1 MQQLITT
8 PNKIKCI
15 NLDWLSVYC
24 LEPKGVAMT
33 AAYFR
38 KLGWTVEER
47 EYGTP
52 QYREKFTLMNGRH
65 PFLEIERNPY
75 SLKQNG
81 GIFEP
86 ESCHIRLAN
95 RTLYQPK
102 PIQQLTSFIIKY
114 GYEYRGISRVDVC
127 CDLTIFDNGMKPQD
141 LANKYMKDKIWKV
154 HQSHIAPYTNDGD
167 DTWRIPIS
175 LGAHGKETKTGR
187 TWNSLKWGSPK
198 SALSTKL
205 YNKTLELETNTGKF
219 YIKDAWVKSGL
230 CDLQKVR
237 YEYRN
242 PKTKEVEIRAKQVCV
257 VPGSAVDHEIPIEE
271 AKKIDVWRVEFSMN
285 SEGRKWIDLGDNH
298 IVDLSLNAF
307 DNLDSLAA
315 TFFTCS
321 EWLFCFIYAK
331 WITKGATR
339 IKERTNRCK
348 KLQLFNTK
356 FLHSHYKPQRQ
367 TEMEDPSRTEKIM
380 MNRLMAKSK
389 DENLSKEYRDACWQV
404 ATELS
409 KEHGEWWLPDTND
422 NYGRLISR
430 NVEKER
436 RAYQES
442 SNPRTIEQ
450 FRKWAERQSEITA
463 EMSKAKI
470 DRYVDI
476 RGKVND
482 EIKKQIE
489 RYKKEIEKLDSQIRR
504 NQIQTDKDVN
514 ELHNI
519 FGDPF

>member
-8 PNKIKCI
+8 PNKVKCI

-24 LEPKGVAMT
+24 LEPKGVVMN
-33 AAYFR
+33 AAYF
-38 KLGWTVEER
+38 KNLGWSVEER

-95 RTLYQPK
+95 RTLYQPN
-102 PIQQLTSFIIKY
+102 PVQQLTNFIVKY
-114 GYEYRGISRVDVC
+114 GYEYKGISRVDVC

-141 LANKYMKDKIWKV
+141 LANKYIKDKIWKV
-154 HQSHIAPYTNDGD
+154 HQSHIAPNTDDGD
-167 DTWRIPIS
+167 DTWRIPIH
-175 LGAHGKETKTGR
+175 LGAHGRETKTGR

-219 YIKDAWVKSGL
+219 YIKDTWVKAGL

-242 PKTKEVEIRAKQVCV
+242 PKTREIEIRTKQISV
-257 VPGSAVDHEIPIEE
+257 VPGTAIKQEIPIEE

-331 WITKGATR
+331 WITKGPTR
-339 IKERTNRCK
+339 MKERTNRCK

-380 MNRLMAKSK
+380 MYRLIQKSK
-389 DENLSKEYRDACWQV
+389 DENLSEAYREACHQV
-404 ATELS
+404 ARNLS
-409 KEHGEWWLPDTND
+409 KEHGEWWLPDAED
-422 NYGRLISR
+422 YGKLTSR
-430 NVEKER
+430 NLEQRRRTEYKEDHPRSVVE
-436 RAYQES
+436 
-442 SNPRTIEQ
+442 
-450 FRKWAERQSEITA
+450 FRKWAERQSELTA
-463 EMSKAKI
+463 NLSKKNI
-470 DRYVDI
+470 DKYVSI
-476 RGKVND
+476 RNKVND
-482 EIKKQIE
+482 EIKKQIQ
-489 RYKKEIEKLDSQIRR
+489 RYEDEIRILRSRIKR
-504 NQIQTDKDVN
+504 NEIQTDKDVN

>member
-1 MQQLITT
+1 MQQLITK
-8 PNKIKCI
+8 PNKVKCI

-24 LEPKGVAMT
+24 LEPKEVVMN
-33 AAYFR
+33 AAYYK
-38 KLGWTVEER
+38 KLGWSVEER

-95 RTLYQPK
+95 RTLYQPN
-102 PIQQLTSFIIKY
+102 PVQQLTNFIIKY
-114 GYEYRGISRVDVC
+114 GYEYKGISRVDVC

-141 LANKYMKDKIWKV
+141 LANKYIKDKIWKV
-154 HQSHIAPYTNDGD
+154 HQSHIAPNTDDGD
-167 DTWRIPIS
+167 DTWRIPIH
-175 LGAHGKETKTGR
+175 LGAHGRETKTGR

-219 YIKDAWVKSGL
+219 YIKDAWVKAGL

-242 PKTKEVEIRAKQVCV
+242 PKTREIEIRSKQISV
-257 VPGSAVDHEIPIEE
+257 VPGTAINQEIPIEE

-331 WITKGATR
+331 WITQGSTR
-339 IKERTNRCK
+339 MKERTNRCK

-367 TEMEDPSRTEKIM
+367 TEMEDPSRTEKIIM
-380 MNRLMAKSK
+380 YRLMAKSK
-389 DENLSKEYRDACWQV
+389 DKNLSEAYREACYQV
-404 ATELS
+404 ARNLS
-409 KEHGEWWLPDTND
+409 KEHGEWWLPDAED
-422 NYGRLISR
+422 YGKLTCRD
-430 NVEKER
+430 
-436 RAYQES
+436 
-442 SNPRTIEQ
+442 IEQ
-450 FRKWAERQSEITA
+450 KRREEYKEDHPHTVEEFRKWAERQSEIT
-463 EMSKAKI
+463 ENFSKKNI
-470 DRYVDI
+470 DRYVSI
-476 RGKVND
+476 RNKVND
-482 EIKKQIE
+482 EIKKQIQ
-489 RYKKEIEKLDSQIRR
+489 RYRDEIEKLNSRIER
-504 NQIQTDKDVN
+504 NQIRTDKDVN

>member
-1 MQQLITT
+1 MQQLITS
-8 PNKIKCI
+8 PNKVKCI

-24 LEPKGVAMT
+24 LEPKGCVMN
-33 AAYFR
+33 AAYYK
-38 KLGWTVEER
+38 KLGWSVEER

-95 RTLYQPK
+95 RTLYQPN
-102 PIQQLTSFIIKY
+102 PVQQLTNFIIKY
-114 GYEYRGISRVDVC
+114 GYEYKGISRVDVC

-141 LANKYMKDKIWKV
+141 LANKYIKDKIWKV
-154 HQSHIAPYTNDGD
+154 HQSHIAPNTDDGD
-167 DTWRIPIS
+167 DSWRIPIH

-205 YNKTLELETNTGKF
+205 YNKTLELDTNTGKF
-219 YIKDAWVKSGL
+219 YIKDAWVKAGL

-242 PKTKEVEIRAKQVCV
+242 PKTKEIEIRSKQISV
-257 VPGSAVDHEIPIEE
+257 VPGTAINQEIPIEE

-339 IKERTNRCK
+339 WKERTNRCK

-380 MNRLMAKSK
+380 MYRLIQKSK
-389 DENLSKEYRDACWQV
+389 DKNLSEAYREACHQV
-404 ATELS
+404 ALNLS
-409 KEHGEWWLPDTND
+409 KEHGEWWLPDAED
-422 NYGRLISR
+422 YGKLTCKDIEKKRREEYREDHPHS
-430 NVEKER
+430 VEE
-436 RAYQES
+436 
-442 SNPRTIEQ
+442 
-450 FRKWAERQSEITA
+450 FRKWAERQSEIT
-463 EMSKAKI
+463 ESFSKNNI
-470 DRYVDI
+470 DRYISI
-476 RGKVND
+476 RNKVND
-482 EIKKQIE
+482 EIKKQIQ
-489 RYKKEIEKLDSQIRR
+489 RYEDEIEKLKSRIER
-504 NQIQTDKDVN
+504 NQIRTDKDVN

>member
-24 LEPKGVAMT
+24 LEPKGVVMN
-33 AAYFR
+33 AAYF
-38 KLGWTVEER
+38 KALGWTVEER

-95 RTLYQPK
+95 RTLYQPQ
-102 PIQQLTSFIIKY
+102 PVQQLTNFIVKY
-114 GYEYRGISRVDVC
+114 GYEYKGISRVDVC
-127 CDLTIFDNGMKPQD
+127 CDLTIFDNAMKPQD

-154 HQSHIAPYTNDGD
+154 HQSKIDAHSSDGD
-167 DTWRIPIS
+167 DSWRIPIH

-219 YIKDAWVKSGL
+219 YIKDAWVKCGL

-242 PKTKEVEIRAKQVCV
+242 PKTKETEIRTKQVCV
-257 VPGSAVDHEIPIEE
+257 VPGTAVDQEIPIEG

-298 IVDLSLNAF
+298 VVDLSLNAF
-307 DNLDSLAA
+307 DTLDSLAA

-331 WITKGATR
+331 WITKGPTR
-339 IKERTNRCK
+339 LKERTNRCK

-367 TEMEDPSRTEKIM
+367 TETEDPSRTEKIM
-380 MNRLMAKSK
+380 MYRLINKSK
-389 DENLSKEYRDACWQV
+389 DNKLSDEYREACRQV
-404 ATELS
+404 ALEIS
-409 KEHGEWWLPDTND
+409 KEHGDWWVPDEMYN
-422 NYGRLISR
+422 GRMVNHSLER
-430 NVEKER
+430 QRVKEYKEDHPHTVEE
-436 RAYQES
+436 
-442 SNPRTIEQ
+442 

-463 EMSKAKI
+463 EFSKAKI
-470 DRYVDI
+470 DRYIDV
-476 RGKVND
+476 RRKVNNQIEKRIELYKD
-482 EIKKQIE
+482 EI
-489 RYKKEIEKLDSQIRR
+489 RKLYETIKR
-504 NQIQTDKDVN
+504 NEIQTQKDVN

-519 FGDPF
+519 FADPF

>member
-8 PNKIKCI
+8 PNKVKCI

-24 LEPKGVAMT
+24 LELKGVVMN
-33 AAYFR
+33 AAYYK
-38 KLGWTVEER
+38 KLGWSVEER

-95 RTLYQPK
+95 RTLYQPN
-102 PIQQLTSFIIKY
+102 PVQQLTNFIIKY
-114 GYEYRGISRVDVC
+114 GYEYKGISRVDVC

-141 LANKYMKDKIWKV
+141 LANKYIKDKIWKV
-154 HQSHIAPYTNDGD
+154 HQSHIAPNTDDGD
-167 DTWRIPIS
+167 DTWRIPIH
-175 LGAHGKETKTGR
+175 LGAHGRETKTGR

-219 YIKDAWVKSGL
+219 YIKDAWVKAGL

-242 PKTKEVEIRAKQVCV
+242 PKTREIEIRSKQISV
-257 VPGSAVDHEIPIEE
+257 VPGTAINQEIPIEE

-331 WITKGATR
+331 WITQGSTR
-339 IKERTNRCK
+339 MKERTNRCK

-367 TEMEDPSRTEKIM
+367 TEMEDPSRTEKIIM
-380 MNRLMAKSK
+380 YRLMAKSK
-389 DENLSKEYRDACWQV
+389 DKNLSEAYREACYQV
-404 ATELS
+404 ARNLS
-409 KEHGEWWLPDTND
+409 KEHGEWWLPDAED
-422 NYGRLISR
+422 YGKLTCRD
-430 NVEKER
+430 
-436 RAYQES
+436 
-442 SNPRTIEQ
+442 IEQ
-450 FRKWAERQSEITA
+450 KRREEYREDHPHSVEEFRKWAERQSEIT
-463 EMSKAKI
+463 ENFSKKNI
-470 DRYVDI
+470 NRYVSI
-476 RGKVND
+476 RNKVND
-482 EIKKQIE
+482 EIKKQIQ
-489 RYKKEIEKLDSQIRR
+489 RYEDEIEKLNSRIER
-504 NQIQTDKDVN
+504 NQIRTDKDVN

>member
-1 MQQLITT
+1 MQQLITS

-24 LEPKGVAMT
+24 LEPKGCVMN
-33 AAYFR
+33 AAYY
-38 KLGWTVEER
+38 KNLGWSVEER

-52 QYREKFTLMNGRH
+52 QYKEKFTLMNGRH

-95 RTLYQPK
+95 RTLYQPN
-102 PIQQLTSFIIKY
+102 PVQQLTNFIIKY
-114 GYEYRGISRVDVC
+114 GYEYKGISRVDVC

-141 LANKYMKDKIWKV
+141 LANKYIKDKIWKV
-154 HQSHIAPYTNDGD
+154 HQSHIAPNTDDGD
-167 DTWRIPIS
+167 DTWRIPIH
-175 LGAHGKETKTGR
+175 LGAHGRETKTGR

-230 CDLQKVR
+230 CELQKVR

-242 PKTKEVEIRAKQVCV
+242 PKTKEIEIRSKQITVA
-257 VPGSAVDHEIPIEE
+257 PGTAINQEIPIED

-339 IKERTNRCK
+339 LKERTNRCK

-380 MNRLMAKSK
+380 MYRLIQKSK
-389 DENLSKEYRDACWQV
+389 DKKLSEAYREACHQV
-404 ATELS
+404 ARNLS
-409 KEHGEWWLPDTND
+409 KEHGEWWLPDAED
-422 NYGRLISR
+422 YGKLTCRDIEQR
-430 NVEKER
+430 R
-436 RAYQES
+436 RAEYKEDH
-442 SNPRTIEQ
+442 PHTVED
-450 FRKWAERQSEITA
+450 FRKWAERQSEIT
-463 EMSKAKI
+463 ESFSKKNI
-470 DRYVDI
+470 HRYVDI
-476 RGKVND
+476 RNKVND
-482 EIKKQIE
+482 EIKKQIQ
-489 RYKKEIEKLDSQIRR
+489 RYEDEIEKLKSRIER
-504 NQIQTDKDVN
+504 NQIRTDKDVN

-519 FGDPF
+519 FADPF

>member
-8 PNKIKCI
+8 PNKVKCI

-24 LEPKGVAMT
+24 LEPKGVVMN
-33 AAYFR
+33 AAYYK
-38 KLGWTVEER
+38 KLGWSVEER

-95 RTLYQPK
+95 RTLYQPN
-102 PIQQLTSFIIKY
+102 PVQQLTNFIIKY
-114 GYEYRGISRVDVC
+114 GYEYKGISRVDVC

-141 LANKYMKDKIWKV
+141 LANKYIKDKIWKV
-154 HQSHIAPYTNDGD
+154 HQSHIAPNTDDGD
-167 DTWRIPIS
+167 DTWRIPIH
-175 LGAHGKETKTGR
+175 LGAHGRETKTGR

-230 CDLQKVR
+230 CELQKVR

-242 PKTKEVEIRAKQVCV
+242 PKTKEIEIRTKQVTV
-257 VPGSAVDHEIPIEE
+257 APGTAINKEIPIEE

-321 EWLFCFIYAK
+321 EWLFYFIYAK

-339 IKERTNRCK
+339 MKERTNRCK

-367 TEMEDPSRTEKIM
+367 TEMEDPSRTEKIIM
-380 MNRLMAKSK
+380 YRLMAKSK
-389 DENLSKEYRDACWQV
+389 DKNISEAYREACYQV
-404 ATELS
+404 ARNLS
-409 KEHGEWWLPDTND
+409 KEHGEWWLPDAED
-422 NYGRLISR
+422 YGKLVCRD
-430 NVEKER
+430 
-436 RAYQES
+436 
-442 SNPRTIEQ
+442 IEQ
-450 FRKWAERQSEITA
+450 KRREEYKEDHPHSVEEFRKWAERQSEIT
-463 EMSKAKI
+463 ENFSKKNI
-470 DRYVDI
+470 HRYIDI
-476 RGKVND
+476 RNKVND
-482 EIKKQIE
+482 EIKKQIH
-489 RYKKEIEKLDSQIRR
+489 RYENEIEKLRSRIER
-504 NQIQTDKDVN
+504 NQIRTDKDVN

>member
-8 PNKIKCI
+8 PNKVKCI

-24 LEPKGVAMT
+24 LEPKGCAMN
-33 AAYFR
+33 AAYF
-38 KLGWTVEER
+38 KALGWTVEER

-95 RTLYQPK
+95 RTLYQPQ
-102 PIQQLTSFIIKY
+102 PVQQLTNFIVKY
-114 GYEYRGISRVDVC
+114 GYEYKGISRVDVC

-154 HQSHIAPYTNDGD
+154 HQSHMAPNTDDGD
-167 DTWRIPIS
+167 DTWRIPIH

-205 YNKTLELETNTGKF
+205 YNKTYELETNTGKF
-219 YIKDAWVKSGL
+219 YIKDTWVKAGL
-230 CDLQKVR
+230 CDLQKVT

-242 PKTKEVEIRAKQVCV
+242 PKTKEIEVRSKQVCV
-257 VPGSAVDHEIPIEE
+257 VPGTAVDQEIPIEG
-271 AKKIDVWRVEFSMN
+271 AKKIDIWRVEFSMN

-298 IVDLSLNAF
+298 VVDLSLNAF

-331 WITKGATR
+331 WITKGPTR
-339 IKERTNRCK
+339 MKERTNRCK

-356 FLHSHYKPQRQ
+356 FLHSHFKPKRL
-367 TEMEDPSRTEKIM
+367 TETEDPSRTEKIM
-380 MNRLMAKSK
+380 MNRLMQKSK
-389 DENLSKEYRDACWQV
+389 DKNLSEEYREACWQV
-404 ATELS
+404 ACEIS
-409 KEHGEWWLPDTND
+409 KEHGDWWVPDD
-422 NYGRLISR
+422 MYAGRMINRQL
-430 NVEKER
+430 EKKRIEE
-436 RAYQES
+436 YKEDH
-442 SNPRTIEQ
+442 PRTVEQ

-463 EMSKAKI
+463 NFSKANVN
-470 DRYVDI
+470 RYVDAQRKLNNQI
-476 RGKVND
+476 
-482 EIKKQIE
+482 EKQIE
-489 RYKKEIEKLDSQIRR
+489 RYKDEIRKLYERIKR
-504 NQIQTDKDVN
+504 NEIQTQKDVN

>member
-1 MQQLITT
+1 MQQLITS
-8 PNKIKCI
+8 PNKVKCI

-24 LEPKGVAMT
+24 LEPKGCVMN
-33 AAYFR
+33 AAYYK
-38 KLGWTVEER
+38 KLGWSVEER

-95 RTLYQPK
+95 RTLYQPN
-102 PIQQLTSFIIKY
+102 PVQQLTNFIIKY
-114 GYEYRGISRVDVC
+114 GYEYKGISRVDVC

-141 LANKYMKDKIWKV
+141 LANKYIKDKIWKV
-154 HQSHIAPYTNDGD
+154 HQSHIAPNTDDGD
-167 DTWRIPIS
+167 DTWRIPIH

-187 TWNSLKWGSPK
+187 TWNSLAWGSPK

-230 CDLQKVR
+230 CELQKVR

-242 PKTKEVEIRAKQVCV
+242 PKTKEIEIRSKQITVA
-257 VPGSAVDHEIPIEE
+257 PGTAINQEIPIEE

-339 IKERTNRCK
+339 LKERTNRCK

-380 MNRLMAKSK
+380 MYRLIAKSK
-389 DENLSKEYRDACWQV
+389 DKNLSEAYREACHQV
-404 ATELS
+404 ARNLS
-409 KEHGEWWLPDTND
+409 KEHGEWWLPDAED
-422 NYGRLISR
+422 YGKLTCRDIGQKRREEYKEDHPHS
-430 NVEKER
+430 VEE
-436 RAYQES
+436 
-442 SNPRTIEQ
+442 
-450 FRKWAERQSEITA
+450 FRKWAERQSEIT
-463 EMSKAKI
+463 ENFSKNNI
-470 DRYVDI
+470 HRYVAI
-476 RGKVND
+476 RNKVND
-482 EIKKQIE
+482 EIKKQIQ
-489 RYKKEIEKLDSQIRR
+489 RYENEIEKLNSRIER
-504 NQIQTDKDVN
+504 NQIRTDKDVN

>member
-24 LEPKGVAMT
+24 LEPKGVVMN
-33 AAYFR
+33 AAYF
-38 KLGWTVEER
+38 KALGWTVEER

-95 RTLYQPK
+95 RTLYQPQ
-102 PIQQLTSFIIKY
+102 PVQQLTNFIVKY
-114 GYEYRGISRVDVC
+114 GYEYKGISRVDVC
-127 CDLTIFDNGMKPQD
+127 CDLTIFDNAMKPQD

-154 HQSHIAPYTNDGD
+154 HQSKIDAHSSDGD
-167 DTWRIPIS
+167 DSWRIPIH

-219 YIKDAWVKSGL
+219 YIKDAWVKCGL

-242 PKTKEVEIRAKQVCV
+242 PKTKETEIRTKQVCV
-257 VPGSAVDHEIPIEE
+257 VPGTAVDQEIPIEG

-298 IVDLSLNAF
+298 VVDLSLNAF
-307 DNLDSLAA
+307 DTLDSLAA

-331 WITKGATR
+331 WITKGPTR
-339 IKERTNRCK
+339 LKERTNRCK

-367 TEMEDPSRTEKIM
+367 TETEDPSRTEKIM
-380 MNRLMAKSK
+380 MYRLINKSK
-389 DENLSKEYRDACWQV
+389 DNKLSDEYREACRQV
-404 ATELS
+404 ALEIS
-409 KEHGEWWLPDTND
+409 KEHGDWWVPDEMYN
-422 NYGRLISR
+422 GRMVNHSLER
-430 NVEKER
+430 KRVKE
-436 RAYQES
+436 YKEGHPQ
-442 SNPRTIEQ
+442 TVEQ
-450 FRKWAERQSEITA
+450 FRKWAEYQSEITA
-463 EMSKAKI
+463 EFSKAKI
-470 DRYVDI
+470 DKYIDVRRKLNNQIEKRIEQY
-476 RGKVND
+476 KD
-482 EIKKQIE
+482 EI
-489 RYKKEIEKLDSQIRR
+489 RKLYETIKR
-504 NQIQTDKDVN
+504 NEIQTQKDVN

>member
-1 MQQLITT
+1 MQQLITS
-8 PNKIKCI
+8 PNKVKCI

-24 LEPKGVAMT
+24 LEPKECVMN
-33 AAYFR
+33 AAYYK
-38 KLGWTVEER
+38 KLGWSVEER

-95 RTLYQPK
+95 RTLYQPN
-102 PIQQLTSFIIKY
+102 PVQQLTNFIIKY
-114 GYEYRGISRVDVC
+114 GYEYKGISRVDVC

-141 LANKYMKDKIWKV
+141 LANKYIKDKIWKV
-154 HQSHIAPYTNDGD
+154 HQSHIAPNTDDGD
-167 DTWRIPIS
+167 DTWRIPIH

-219 YIKDAWVKSGL
+219 YIKDAWVKAGL

-242 PKTKEVEIRAKQVCV
+242 PKTKEIEIRSKQISV
-257 VPGSAVDHEIPIEE
+257 VPGTAINQEIPIEE

-339 IKERTNRCK
+339 WKERTNRCK

-380 MNRLMAKSK
+380 MYRLIQKSK
-389 DENLSKEYRDACWQV
+389 DKNLSEAYREACHQV
-404 ATELS
+404 ALNLS
-409 KEHGEWWLPDTND
+409 KEHGEWWLPDAED
-422 NYGRLISR
+422 YGKLTC
-430 NVEKER
+430 KD
-436 RAYQES
+436 
-442 SNPRTIEQ
+442 IEQ
-450 FRKWAERQSEITA
+450 KRRKEYREDHPHSVEEFRKWAKRQSEITKSF
-463 EMSKAKI
+463 SKNNI
-470 DRYVDI
+470 DRYVSI
-476 RGKVND
+476 RNKVND
-482 EIKKQIE
+482 EIKKQIQ
-489 RYKKEIEKLDSQIRR
+489 RYEDEIEKLNSRIER
-504 NQIQTDKDVN
+504 NQIRTDKDVN

>member
-8 PNKIKCI
+8 PNKVKCI

-24 LEPKGVAMT
+24 LEPKGVVMN
-33 AAYFR
+33 AAYF
-38 KLGWTVEER
+38 KNLGWSVEER

-95 RTLYQPK
+95 RTLYQPN
-102 PIQQLTSFIIKY
+102 PVQQLTNFIVKY
-114 GYEYRGISRVDVC
+114 GYEYKGISRVDVC
-127 CDLTIFDNGMKPQD
+127 CDLAIFDNGMKPQD

-154 HQSHIAPYTNDGD
+154 HQSKIDAHSSDGD
-167 DTWRIPIS
+167 DSWRIPIH
-175 LGAHGKETKTGR
+175 LGAHGRETKTGR

-230 CDLQKVR
+230 CELQKVR

-242 PKTKEVEIRAKQVCV
+242 PKTKEIEIRSKQITVAT
-257 VPGSAVDHEIPIEE
+257 GTAINQEIPIEE

-321 EWLFCFIYAK
+321 EWLFDFIYAK

-339 IKERTNRCK
+339 LKERTNRCK

-380 MNRLMAKSK
+380 MYRLIAKSK
-389 DENLSKEYRDACWQV
+389 DKNLSEAYREACHQV
-404 ATELS
+404 ARNLS
-409 KEHGEWWLPDTND
+409 KEHGDWWLPDSED
-422 NYGRLISR
+422 YGKLTCRDIEQR
-430 NVEKER
+430 R
-436 RAYQES
+436 RAEYKEDHPHS
-442 SNPRTIEQ
+442 VED
-450 FRKWAERQSEITA
+450 FRKWAERQSEIT
-463 EMSKAKI
+463 ENFSKKNI
-470 DRYVDI
+470 HRYVDI
-476 RGKVND
+476 RNKVND
-482 EIKKQIE
+482 EIKKQIQ
-489 RYKKEIEKLDSQIRR
+489 RYEKEIEKLRSRIER
-504 NQIQTDKDVN
+504 NQIRTDKDVK

-519 FGDPF
+519 LGDPF

>member
-1 MQQLITT
+1 MQQLITS
-8 PNKIKCI
+8 PNKVKCI

-24 LEPKGVAMT
+24 LEPKGCVMN
-33 AAYFR
+33 AAYY
-38 KLGWTVEER
+38 KSLGWSVEER

-95 RTLYQPK
+95 RTLYQPN
-102 PIQQLTSFIIKY
+102 PVQQLTNFIIKY
-114 GYEYRGISRVDVC
+114 GYEYKGISRVDVC

-141 LANKYMKDKIWKV
+141 LANKYIKDKIWKV
-154 HQSHIAPYTNDGD
+154 HQSHIAPNTDDGD
-167 DTWRIPIS
+167 DTWRIPIH

-219 YIKDAWVKSGL
+219 YIKDTWVKAGL

-242 PKTKEVEIRAKQVCV
+242 PKTKEIEIRSKQISV
-257 VPGSAVDHEIPIEE
+257 VPGTAINQEIPIEE

-339 IKERTNRCK
+339 WKERTNRCK

-380 MNRLMAKSK
+380 MYRLIQKSK
-389 DENLSKEYRDACWQV
+389 DKNLSEAYREACYQV
-404 ATELS
+404 ARNLS
-409 KEHGEWWLPDTND
+409 KEHGEWWLPDAED
-422 NYGRLISR
+422 YGKLTCRD
-430 NVEKER
+430 
-436 RAYQES
+436 
-442 SNPRTIEQ
+442 IEQ
-450 FRKWAERQSEITA
+450 KRREEYREDHPHSVEGFRKWAERQSEIT
-463 EMSKAKI
+463 ESFSKNNI
-470 DRYVDI
+470 DRYVSI
-476 RGKVND
+476 RNKVND
-482 EIKKQIE
+482 EIKKQIQ
-489 RYKKEIEKLDSQIRR
+489 RYEDEIEKLNSRIER
-504 NQIQTDKDVN
+504 NQIRTDKDVN

>member
-8 PNKIKCI
+8 PNKVKCI

-24 LEPKGVAMT
+24 LEPKGVVMN
-33 AAYFR
+33 AAYYK
-38 KLGWTVEER
+38 KLGWSVEER

-95 RTLYQPK
+95 RTLYQPN
-102 PIQQLTSFIIKY
+102 PVQQLTNFIVKY
-114 GYEYRGISRVDVC
+114 GYEYKGISRVDVC
-127 CDLTIFDNGMKPQD
+127 CDLTIFDNGMNPQD

-154 HQSHIAPYTNDGD
+154 HQSKIDAHSSDGD
-167 DTWRIPIS
+167 DSWRIPIH
-175 LGAHGKETKTGR
+175 LGAHGRETKTGR

-230 CDLQKVR
+230 CELQKVR

-242 PKTKEVEIRAKQVCV
+242 PKTKEMEIRSKQVCV
-257 VPGSAVDHEIPIEE
+257 VPGTAVDQEIPIEG
-271 AKKIDVWRVEFSMN
+271 AKMIDVWRVEFSMN

-339 IKERTNRCK
+339 LKERTNRCK

-380 MNRLMAKSK
+380 MYRLIAKSK
-389 DENLSKEYRDACWQV
+389 DKNLSEAYREACHQV
-404 ATELS
+404 ARNLS
-409 KEHGEWWLPDTND
+409 KEHGEWWLPDAE
-422 NYGRLISR
+422 NYDKLTCR
-430 NVEKER
+430 NTEKER
-436 RAYQES
+436 KADLEASR
-442 SNPRTIEQ
+442 PRSVEQ
-450 FRKWAERQSEITA
+450 FKEWAERQSEIT
-463 EMSKAKI
+463 ENLSKKNI
-470 DRYVDI
+470 DRYVSI
-476 RGKVND
+476 RNKVND
-482 EIKKQIE
+482 EIKKQIQ
-489 RYKKEIEKLDSQIRR
+489 RYEDEIKKLSSRIER

>member
-24 LEPKGVAMT
+24 LEPKGVVMN
-33 AAYFR
+33 AAYF
-38 KLGWTVEER
+38 KALGWTVEER

-95 RTLYQPK
+95 RTLYQPQ
-102 PIQQLTSFIIKY
+102 PVQQLTNFIVKY
-114 GYEYRGISRVDVC
+114 GYEYKGISRVDVC
-127 CDLTIFDNGMKPQD
+127 CDLTIFDNAMKPQD

-154 HQSHIAPYTNDGD
+154 HQSKIDAHSSDGD
-167 DTWRIPIS
+167 DSWRIPIH

-219 YIKDAWVKSGL
+219 YIKDAWVKCGL

-242 PKTKEVEIRAKQVCV
+242 PKTKETEIRTKQVCV
-257 VPGSAVDHEIPIEE
+257 VPGTAVDQEIPIEG

-298 IVDLSLNAF
+298 VVDLSLNAF
-307 DNLDSLAA
+307 DSLDSLAA

-331 WITKGATR
+331 WITKGPTR
-339 IKERTNRCK
+339 MKERTNRCK

-367 TEMEDPSRTEKIM
+367 TETEDPSRTEKIM
-380 MNRLMAKSK
+380 MYRLINKSK
-389 DENLSKEYRDACWQV
+389 DKNLSEEYREACRQV
-404 ATELS
+404 ALEIS
-409 KEHGEWWLPDTND
+409 KEHGDWWVPDEMYN
-422 NYGRLISR
+422 GRMVNHSLER
-430 NVEKER
+430 KRVKE
-436 RAYQES
+436 YKEDHPQ
-442 SNPRTIEQ
+442 TVEQ
-450 FRKWAERQSEITA
+450 FRKWAEYQSEITA
-463 EMSKAKI
+463 EFSKAKI
-470 DRYVDI
+470 DKYIDVRRKLNNQIEKRIEQY
-476 RGKVND
+476 KD
-482 EIKKQIE
+482 EI
-489 RYKKEIEKLDSQIRR
+489 RKLYETIKR
-504 NQIQTDKDVN
+504 NEIQTQKDMN

>member
-8 PNKIKCI
+8 PNKVKCI

-24 LEPKGVAMT
+24 LEPKGCAMN
-33 AAYFR
+33 AAYF
-38 KLGWTVEER
+38 KALGWTVEER

-95 RTLYQPK
+95 RTLYQPQ
-102 PIQQLTSFIIKY
+102 PVQQLTNFIVKY
-114 GYEYRGISRVDVC
+114 GYEYKGISRVDVC

-154 HQSHIAPYTNDGD
+154 HQSHMAPNTDDGD
-167 DTWRIPIS
+167 DTWRIKVH

-219 YIKDAWVKSGL
+219 YIKDTWVKAGL

-242 PKTKEVEIRAKQVCV
+242 PKTKETEIRSKQVCV
-257 VPGSAVDHEIPIEE
+257 VPGTAVDQEIPIEG

-298 IVDLSLNAF
+298 VVDLSLNAF

-331 WITKGATR
+331 WITKGAAR
-339 IKERTNRCK
+339 MKERTNRCK

-356 FLHSHYKPQRQ
+356 FLHSHFKPQRQ
-367 TEMEDPSRTEKIM
+367 TETEDPSRTEKIM
-380 MNRLMAKSK
+380 MNRLIAKSK
-389 DENLSKEYRDACWQV
+389 DKNLSEEYREACWQV
-404 ATELS
+404 ACEIS
-409 KEHGEWWLPDTND
+409 KEHGDWWVPDDMYAN
-422 NYGRLISR
+422 RLVNR
-430 NVEKER
+430 QLEKKRIEE
-436 RAYQES
+436 YKEDHPQ
-442 SNPRTIEQ
+442 TVEQ
-450 FRKWAERQSEITA
+450 FRKWAEYQSEITA
-463 EMSKAKI
+463 EFSKAKI
-470 DRYVDI
+470 DKYLDVRRKLNNQIEKQINRY
-476 RGKVND
+476 KD
-482 EIKKQIE
+482 EIRKLYE
-489 RYKKEIEKLDSQIRR
+489 RIKR
-504 NQIQTDKDVN
+504 NEIQTEKDVN

>member
-1 MQQLITT
+1 MQQLITS
-8 PNKIKCI
+8 PNKVKCI

-24 LEPKGVAMT
+24 LEPKGVVMN
-33 AAYFR
+33 AAYYK
-38 KLGWTVEER
+38 KLGWSVEER

-95 RTLYQPK
+95 RTLYQPN
-102 PIQQLTSFIIKY
+102 PVQQLTNFIIKY
-114 GYEYRGISRVDVC
+114 GYEYKGISRVDVC

-141 LANKYMKDKIWKV
+141 LANKYIKDKIWKV
-154 HQSHIAPYTNDGD
+154 HQSHIAPNTDDGD
-167 DTWRIPIS
+167 DTWRIPIH

-219 YIKDAWVKSGL
+219 YIKDTWVKAGL

-242 PKTKEVEIRAKQVCV
+242 PKTKEIEIRSKQISV
-257 VPGSAVDHEIPIEE
+257 VPGTAINQEIPIEE
-271 AKKIDVWRVEFSMN
+271 AKKIDIWRVEFSMN

-339 IKERTNRCK
+339 LKERTNRCK

-380 MNRLMAKSK
+380 MYRLIQKSK
-389 DENLSKEYRDACWQV
+389 DKNLSEAYREACHQV
-404 ATELS
+404 ALNLS
-409 KEHGEWWLPDTND
+409 KEHGEWWLPDAED
-422 NYGRLISR
+422 YGKLTC
-430 NVEKER
+430 KD
-436 RAYQES
+436 
-442 SNPRTIEQ
+442 IEQ
-450 FRKWAERQSEITA
+450 KRREEYREDHPHSVEEFRKWAERQSEIT
-463 EMSKAKI
+463 ESFSKNNI
-470 DRYVDI
+470 DRYVSI
-476 RGKVND
+476 RNKVND
-482 EIKKQIE
+482 EIKKQIQ
-489 RYKKEIEKLDSQIRR
+489 RYEDEIEKLNSRIER
-504 NQIQTDKDVN
+504 NQIRTDKDVN

>member
-1 MQQLITT
+1 MQQLITS

-24 LEPKGVAMT
+24 LEPKGCVMN
-33 AAYFR
+33 AAYYK
-38 KLGWTVEER
+38 KLGWSVEER

-95 RTLYQPK
+95 RTLYQPN
-102 PIQQLTSFIIKY
+102 PVQQLTNFIIKY
-114 GYEYRGISRVDVC
+114 GYEYKGISRVDVC

-154 HQSHIAPYTNDGD
+154 HQSKIDAHSSDGD
-167 DTWRIPIS
+167 DSWRIPIH
-175 LGAHGKETKTGR
+175 LGAHGRETKTGR

-230 CDLQKVR
+230 CELQKVR

-242 PKTKEVEIRAKQVCV
+242 PKTKEIEIRSKQISV
-257 VPGSAVDHEIPIEE
+257 VPGTAINQEIPIEE

-339 IKERTNRCK
+339 LKERTNRCK

-380 MNRLMAKSK
+380 MYRLIAKSK
-389 DENLSKEYRDACWQV
+389 DKNLSEAYREACHQV
-404 ATELS
+404 ARNLS
-409 KEHGEWWLPDTND
+409 KEHGEWWLPDAED
-422 NYGRLISR
+422 YGKLTCRDIEQR
-430 NVEKER
+430 R
-436 RAYQES
+436 RAEYKEDHPHS
-442 SNPRTIEQ
+442 VED
-450 FRKWAERQSEITA
+450 FRKWAERQSEIT
-463 EMSKAKI
+463 ENFSKNNI
-470 DRYVDI
+470 HRYVAI
-476 RGKVND
+476 RNKVND
-482 EIKKQIE
+482 EIKKQIQ
-489 RYKKEIEKLDSQIRR
+489 RYEDEIEKLNSRIER
-504 NQIQTDKDVN
+504 NQIRTDKDVN

>member
-8 PNKIKCI
+8 PNKVKCI

-24 LEPKGVAMT
+24 LEPKGVVMN
-33 AAYFR
+33 AAYY
-38 KLGWTVEER
+38 KNLGWSVEER

-95 RTLYQPK
+95 RTLYQPN
-102 PIQQLTSFIIKY
+102 PVQQLTNFIVKY
-114 GYEYRGISRVDVC
+114 GYEYKGISRVDVC

-154 HQSHIAPYTNDGD
+154 HQSKIDAHSLDGD
-167 DTWRIPIS
+167 DSWRIPIH
-175 LGAHGKETKTGR
+175 LGAHGRETKTGR

-230 CDLQKVR
+230 CELQKVR

-242 PKTKEVEIRAKQVCV
+242 PKTKEIEIRSKQITVA
-257 VPGSAVDHEIPIEE
+257 PGTAISQEITIEE

-339 IKERTNRCK
+339 LKERTNRCK

-380 MNRLMAKSK
+380 MYRLMAKSK
-389 DENLSKEYRDACWQV
+389 DENISEAYREACYHV
-404 ATELS
+404 ARNLS
-409 KEHGEWWLPDTND
+409 KEHGEWWLPDAED
-422 NYGRLISR
+422 YGKLTCRDIEQKR
-430 NVEKER
+430 REEYKEDH
-436 RAYQES
+436 
-442 SNPRTIEQ
+442 PHTIEE
-450 FRKWAERQSEITA
+450 FRKWAERQSEIT
-463 EMSKAKI
+463 ENISKKNI
-470 DRYVDI
+470 DRYISI
-476 RGKVND
+476 RNKVND
-482 EIKKQIE
+482 EIKKQIK
-489 RYKKEIEKLDSQIRR
+489 RYEDEIKKLNSRIER
-504 NQIQTDKDVN
+504 NQIRTDKDVN

>member
-1 MQQLITT
+1 MQQLITS
-8 PNKIKCI
+8 PNKVKCI

-24 LEPKGVAMT
+24 LEPKGCVMN
-33 AAYFR
+33 AAYYK
-38 KLGWTVEER
+38 KLGWSVEER

-95 RTLYQPK
+95 RTLYQPN
-102 PIQQLTSFIIKY
+102 PVQQLTNFIIKY
-114 GYEYRGISRVDVC
+114 GYEYKGISRVDVC

-141 LANKYMKDKIWKV
+141 LANKYIKDKIWKV
-154 HQSHIAPYTNDGD
+154 HQSHIAPNTDDGD
-167 DTWRIPIS
+167 DTWRIPIH

-219 YIKDAWVKSGL
+219 YIKDTWVKAGL

-242 PKTKEVEIRAKQVCV
+242 PKTKEIEIRSKQISV
-257 VPGSAVDHEIPIEE
+257 VPGTAINQEIPIEE

-339 IKERTNRCK
+339 WKERTNRCK

-380 MNRLMAKSK
+380 MYRLIQKSK
-389 DENLSKEYRDACWQV
+389 DKNLSEAYREACHQV
-404 ATELS
+404 ALNLS
-409 KEHGEWWLPDTND
+409 KEHGEWWLPDAED
-422 NYGRLISR
+422 YGKLTC
-430 NVEKER
+430 KD
-436 RAYQES
+436 
-442 SNPRTIEQ
+442 IEQ
-450 FRKWAERQSEITA
+450 KRRKEYREDHPHSVEEFRKWAERQSEIT
-463 EMSKAKI
+463 ESFSKNNI
-470 DRYVDI
+470 DRYISI
-476 RGKVND
+476 RNKVND
-482 EIKKQIE
+482 EIKKQIQ
-489 RYKKEIEKLDSQIRR
+489 RYEDEIEKLNSRIER
-504 NQIQTDKDVN
+504 NQIRTDKDVN

>member
-1 MQQLITT
+1 MQQLITS

-24 LEPKGVAMT
+24 LEPKGCVMN
-33 AAYFR
+33 AAYYK
-38 KLGWTVEER
+38 KLGWSVEER

-95 RTLYQPK
+95 RTLYQPN
-102 PIQQLTSFIIKY
+102 PVQQLTNFIIKY
-114 GYEYRGISRVDVC
+114 GYEYKGISRVDVC

-154 HQSHIAPYTNDGD
+154 HQSKIDAHSSDGD
-167 DTWRIPIS
+167 DSWRIPIH
-175 LGAHGKETKTGR
+175 LGAHGRETKTGR

-230 CDLQKVR
+230 CELQKVR

-242 PKTKEVEIRAKQVCV
+242 PKTKEIEIRSKQISV
-257 VPGSAVDHEIPIEE
+257 VPGTAINQEIPIEE
-271 AKKIDVWRVEFSMN
+271 AKKIDIWRVEFSMN

-321 EWLFCFIYAK
+321 EWLFCFIYAQ

-339 IKERTNRCK
+339 LKERTNRCK

-380 MNRLMAKSK
+380 MYRLIAKSK
-389 DENLSKEYRDACWQV
+389 DQNLSEAYREACHQV
-404 ATELS
+404 ARNLS
-409 KEHGEWWLPDTND
+409 KEHGEWWLPDAED
-422 NYGRLISR
+422 YGKLTCRDIEQR
-430 NVEKER
+430 R
-436 RAYQES
+436 RAEYKEDHPHS
-442 SNPRTIEQ
+442 VED
-450 FRKWAERQSEITA
+450 FRKWAERQSKIT
-463 EMSKAKI
+463 ENFSKNNI
-470 DRYVDI
+470 HRYVAI
-476 RGKVND
+476 RNKVND
-482 EIKKQIE
+482 EIKKQIH
-489 RYKKEIEKLDSQIRR
+489 RYEDEIEKLRSRIEKNQIR
-504 NQIQTDKDVN
+504 TDKDVN

>member
-24 LEPKGVAMT
+24 LEPKGVVMN
-33 AAYFR
+33 AAYF
-38 KLGWTVEER
+38 KALGWTVEER

-95 RTLYQPK
+95 RTLYQPQ
-102 PIQQLTSFIIKY
+102 PVQQLTNFIVKY
-114 GYEYRGISRVDVC
+114 GYEYKGISRVDVC
-127 CDLTIFDNGMKPQD
+127 CDLTIFDNAMKPQD

-154 HQSHIAPYTNDGD
+154 HQSKIDAHSSDGD
-167 DTWRIPIS
+167 DSWRIPIH

-219 YIKDAWVKSGL
+219 YIKDAWVKCGL

-242 PKTKEVEIRAKQVCV
+242 PKTKETEIHTKQVCV
-257 VPGSAVDHEIPIEE
+257 VPGTAVDQEIPIEG

-298 IVDLSLNAF
+298 VVDLSLNAF

-331 WITKGATR
+331 WVTKGPTR

-367 TEMEDPSRTEKIM
+367 TETEDPSRTEKIM
-380 MNRLMAKSK
+380 MHRLIAKSK
-389 DENLSKEYRDACWQV
+389 DKNLSEEYREACRQV
-404 ATELS
+404 ALEIS
-409 KEHGEWWLPDTND
+409 KEHGDWWVPDEMYN
-422 NYGRLISR
+422 GRMVNHSLER
-430 NVEKER
+430 KRVKE
-436 RAYQES
+436 YKEDHPQ
-442 SNPRTIEQ
+442 TVEQ
-450 FRKWAERQSEITA
+450 FRKWAEYQSEITA
-463 EMSKAKI
+463 EFSKAKI
-470 DRYVDI
+470 DKYIDVRRKLNNQIEKRIEQY
-476 RGKVND
+476 KD
-482 EIKKQIE
+482 EI
-489 RYKKEIEKLDSQIRR
+489 RKLYETIKR
-504 NQIQTDKDVN
+504 NEIQTQKDVN
-514 ELHNI
+514 ELRNI

>member
-8 PNKIKCI
+8 PNKVKCI

-24 LEPKGVAMT
+24 LEPKGCAMN
-33 AAYFR
+33 AAYF
-38 KLGWTVEER
+38 KALGWTVEER

-95 RTLYQPK
+95 RTLYQPQ
-102 PIQQLTSFIIKY
+102 PVQQLTNFIVKY
-114 GYEYRGISRVDVC
+114 GYEYKGISRVDVC

-154 HQSHIAPYTNDGD
+154 HQSHMAPNTDDGD
-167 DTWRIPIS
+167 DTWRIKVH

-205 YNKTLELETNTGKF
+205 YNKTYELETNTGKF
-219 YIKDAWVKSGL
+219 YIKDTWVKAGL
-230 CDLQKVR
+230 CDLQKVT
-237 YEYRN
+237 YEYKN
-242 PKTKEVEIRAKQVCV
+242 PKTREIEIRSKQVCV
-257 VPGSAVDHEIPIEE
+257 VPGTAVDREIPIEG

-298 IVDLSLNAF
+298 VVDLSLNAF

-331 WITKGATR
+331 WITKGPTR
-339 IKERTNRCK
+339 MKERTNRCK

-356 FLHSHYKPQRQ
+356 FLHSHFKPQRQ
-367 TEMEDPSRTEKIM
+367 AETEDPSRTEKIM
-380 MNRLMAKSK
+380 MYRLINKSK
-389 DENLSKEYRDACWQV
+389 DDKLSDEYREACRQV
-404 ATELS
+404 ALEIS
-409 KEHGEWWLPDTND
+409 KEHGDWWVPDEMYN
-422 NYGRLISR
+422 GRMVNHSLER
-430 NVEKER
+430 QRVKE
-436 RAYQES
+436 YKEDH
-442 SNPRTIEQ
+442 PRTVEQ
-450 FRKWAERQSEITA
+450 FRKWAEYQSEITA
-463 EMSKAKI
+463 EFSKAKI
-470 DRYVDI
+470 DKYIDVRRKLNNQIEKRIELY
-476 RGKVND
+476 KD
-482 EIKKQIE
+482 EI
-489 RYKKEIEKLDSQIRR
+489 RKLYETIKR
-504 NQIQTDKDVN
+504 NEIQTEKNVN

>member
-1 MQQLITT
+1 MEHHNIGK
-8 PNKIKCI
+8 N
-15 NLDWLSVYC
+15 S
-24 LEPKGVAMT
+24 
-33 AAYFR
+33 
-38 KLGWTVEER
+38 
-47 EYGTP
+47 
-52 QYREKFTLMNGRH
+52 
-65 PFLEIERNPY
+65 FLEIERNPY

-95 RTLYQPK
+95 RTLYQPN
-102 PIQQLTSFIIKY
+102 PVQQLTNFIIKY
-114 GYEYRGISRVDVC
+114 GYEYKGISRVDVC

-141 LANKYMKDKIWKV
+141 LANKYIKDKIWKV
-154 HQSHIAPYTNDGD
+154 HQSHIAPNTDDGD
-167 DTWRIPIS
+167 DTWRIPIH

-219 YIKDAWVKSGL
+219 YIKDTWVKAGL

-242 PKTKEVEIRAKQVCV
+242 PKTKEIEIRSKQISV
-257 VPGSAVDHEIPIEE
+257 VPGTAINQEIPIEE

-321 EWLFCFIYAK
+321 EWLFSFIYAK

-339 IKERTNRCK
+339 WKERTNRCK

-380 MNRLMAKSK
+380 MYRLMAKSK
-389 DENLSKEYRDACWQV
+389 DKNLSEAYREACYQV
-404 ATELS
+404 ARNLS
-409 KEHGEWWLPDTND
+409 KEHGEWWLPDAED
-422 NYGRLISR
+422 YGKLTCRD
-430 NVEKER
+430 
-436 RAYQES
+436 
-442 SNPRTIEQ
+442 IEQ
-450 FRKWAERQSEITA
+450 KRREEYKEDHPHTVEGFRKWAERQSEIT
-463 EMSKAKI
+463 ESFSKNNI
-470 DRYVDI
+470 DRYVSI
-476 RGKVND
+476 RNKVNN
-482 EIKKQIE
+482 EIKKQIQ
-489 RYKKEIEKLDSQIRR
+489 RYEDEIKKLNSRIER
-504 NQIQTDKDVN
+504 NQIRTDKDVN

>member
-24 LEPKGVAMT
+24 LEPKGVVMN
-33 AAYFR
+33 AAYF
-38 KLGWTVEER
+38 KALGWTVEER

-95 RTLYQPK
+95 RTLYQPQ
-102 PIQQLTSFIIKY
+102 PVQQLTNFIVKY
-114 GYEYRGISRVDVC
+114 GYKYKGISRVDVC
-127 CDLTIFDNGMKPQD
+127 CDLTIFDNAMKPQD

-154 HQSHIAPYTNDGD
+154 HQSKIDAHSSDGD
-167 DTWRIPIS
+167 DSWRIPIH

-219 YIKDAWVKSGL
+219 YIKDAWVKCGL

-242 PKTKEVEIRAKQVCV
+242 PKTKETEIRTKQVCV
-257 VPGSAVDHEIPIEE
+257 VPGTAVDQEIPIEG

-298 IVDLSLNAF
+298 VVDLSLNAF

-331 WITKGATR
+331 WITKGPTR
-339 IKERTNRCK
+339 MKERTNRCK

-367 TEMEDPSRTEKIM
+367 TETEDPSRTEKIM
-380 MNRLMAKSK
+380 MYRLINKSK
-389 DENLSKEYRDACWQV
+389 DKNLSEEYREACRQV
-404 ATELS
+404 ALEIS
-409 KEHGEWWLPDTND
+409 KEHGDWWVPDEMYND
-422 NYGRLISR
+422 RMVNHSLERKR
-430 NVEKER
+430 VKE
-436 RAYQES
+436 YKEDHPQ
-442 SNPRTIEQ
+442 TVEQ
-450 FRKWAERQSEITA
+450 FRKWAEYQSEITA
-463 EMSKAKI
+463 EFSKAKI
-470 DRYVDI
+470 DKYIDVRRKLNNQIEKRIEQY
-476 RGKVND
+476 KD
-482 EIKKQIE
+482 EI
-489 RYKKEIEKLDSQIRR
+489 RKLYETIKR
-504 NQIQTDKDVN
+504 NEIQTQKDVN

>member
-1 MQQLITT
+1 MQQLITS

-24 LEPKGVAMT
+24 LEPKGCVMN
-33 AAYFR
+33 AAYYK
-38 KLGWTVEER
+38 KLGWSVEER

-95 RTLYQPK
+95 RTLYQPN
-102 PIQQLTSFIIKY
+102 PVQQLTNFIIKY
-114 GYEYRGISRVDVC
+114 GYEYKGISRVDVC

-141 LANKYMKDKIWKV
+141 LVNKYMKDKIWKV
-154 HQSHIAPYTNDGD
+154 HQSKIDAHSSDGD
-167 DTWRIPIS
+167 DSWRIPIH
-175 LGAHGKETKTGR
+175 LGAHGRETKTGR

-230 CDLQKVR
+230 CELQKVR

-242 PKTKEVEIRAKQVCV
+242 PKTKEIEIRSKQISV
-257 VPGSAVDHEIPIEE
+257 VPGTAINQEIPIEE

-331 WITKGATR
+331 WITQGSTR
-339 IKERTNRCK
+339 MKERTNRCK

-380 MNRLMAKSK
+380 MYRLIAKSK
-389 DENLSKEYRDACWQV
+389 DKNLSEAYREACHQV
-404 ATELS
+404 ARNLS
-409 KEHGEWWLPDTND
+409 KEHGEWWLPDVED
-422 NYGRLISR
+422 YGKLTCR
-430 NVEKER
+430 N
-436 RAYQES
+436 
-442 SNPRTIEQ
+442 IEQ
-450 FRKWAERQSEITA
+450 RRRTEYKEDHPHSVEDFRKWAERQSEIT
-463 EMSKAKI
+463 ESFSKNNI
-470 DRYVDI
+470 HRYVAI
-476 RGKVND
+476 RNKVND
-482 EIKKQIE
+482 EIKKQIQ
-489 RYKKEIEKLDSQIRR
+489 RYEDEIEKLNSRIER
-504 NQIQTDKDVN
+504 NQIRTDKDVN

>member
-1 MQQLITT
+1 MQQLITS
-8 PNKIKCI
+8 PNKVKCI

-24 LEPKGVAMT
+24 LEPKGCVMN
-33 AAYFR
+33 AAYYK
-38 KLGWTVEER
+38 KLGWSVEER

-95 RTLYQPK
+95 RTLYQPN
-102 PIQQLTSFIIKY
+102 PVQQLTNFIIKY
-114 GYEYRGISRVDVC
+114 GYEYKGISRVDVC

-141 LANKYMKDKIWKV
+141 LANKYIKDKIWKV
-154 HQSHIAPYTNDGD
+154 HQSHIAPNTDDGD
-167 DTWRIPIS
+167 DTWRIPIH
-175 LGAHGKETKTGR
+175 LGAHGRETKTGR

-219 YIKDAWVKSGL
+219 YIKDAWVKAGL

-242 PKTKEVEIRAKQVCV
+242 PKTREIEIRSKQISV
-257 VPGSAVDHEIPIEE
+257 VPGTAINQEIPIEE

-331 WITKGATR
+331 WITQGSTR
-339 IKERTNRCK
+339 MKERTNRCK

-367 TEMEDPSRTEKIM
+367 TEMEDPSRTEKIIM
-380 MNRLMAKSK
+380 YRLMAKSK
-389 DENLSKEYRDACWQV
+389 DKNLSEAYREACYQV
-404 ATELS
+404 ARNLS
-409 KEHGEWWLPDTND
+409 KEHGEWWLPDAED
-422 NYGRLISR
+422 YGKLTCRD
-430 NVEKER
+430 
-436 RAYQES
+436 
-442 SNPRTIEQ
+442 IEQ
-450 FRKWAERQSEITA
+450 KRREEYKEDHPHSVEEFRKWAERQSEIT
-463 EMSKAKI
+463 ENFSKKNI
-470 DRYVDI
+470 DRYVSI
-476 RGKVND
+476 RNKVND
-482 EIKKQIE
+482 EIKKQIQ
-489 RYKKEIEKLDSQIRR
+489 RYRDEIEKLNSRIER
-504 NQIQTDKDVN
+504 NQIRTDKDVN

>member
-1 MQQLITT
+1 MQQLITS
-8 PNKIKCI
+8 PNKVKCI

-24 LEPKGVAMT
+24 LEPKGCVMN
-33 AAYFR
+33 AAYYK
-38 KLGWTVEER
+38 KLGWSVEER

-95 RTLYQPK
+95 RTLYQPN
-102 PIQQLTSFIIKY
+102 PVQQLTNFIIKY
-114 GYEYRGISRVDVC
+114 GYEYKGISRVDVC

-141 LANKYMKDKIWKV
+141 LANKYIKDKIWKV
-154 HQSHIAPYTNDGD
+154 HQSHIAPNTDDGD
-167 DTWRIPIS
+167 DTWRIPIH

-219 YIKDAWVKSGL
+219 YIKDTWVKAGL

-242 PKTKEVEIRAKQVCV
+242 PKTKEIEIRSKQISV
-257 VPGSAVDHEIPIEE
+257 VPGTAINQEIPIEE
-271 AKKIDVWRVEFSMN
+271 AKKIDVWRVEFSIN

-339 IKERTNRCK
+339 WKERTNRCK

-380 MNRLMAKSK
+380 MYRLIQKSK
-389 DENLSKEYRDACWQV
+389 DKNLSEAYREACHQV
-404 ATELS
+404 ALNLS
-409 KEHGEWWLPDTND
+409 KEHGEWWLPDAED
-422 NYGRLISR
+422 YGKLTCKDIEKKRREEYREDHPHS
-430 NVEKER
+430 VEE
-436 RAYQES
+436 
-442 SNPRTIEQ
+442 
-450 FRKWAERQSEITA
+450 FRKWAERQSEIT
-463 EMSKAKI
+463 ESFSKNNI
-470 DRYVDI
+470 DRYISI
-476 RGKVND
+476 RNKVND
-482 EIKKQIE
+482 EIKKQIQ
-489 RYKKEIEKLDSQIRR
+489 RYEDEIEKLKSRIER
-504 NQIQTDKDVN
+504 NQIRTDKDVN

>member
-24 LEPKGVAMT
+24 LEPKGVVMN
-33 AAYFR
+33 AAYF
-38 KLGWTVEER
+38 KALGWTVEER

-95 RTLYQPK
+95 RTLYQPQ
-102 PIQQLTSFIIKY
+102 PVQQLTNFIVKY
-114 GYEYRGISRVDVC
+114 GYEYKGISRVDVC
-127 CDLTIFDNGMKPQD
+127 CDLTIFDNAMKPQD

-154 HQSHIAPYTNDGD
+154 HQSKIDAHSSDGD
-167 DTWRIPIS
+167 DSWRIPIH

-198 SALSTKL
+198 SAISTKL

-219 YIKDAWVKSGL
+219 YIKDTWVKAGL

-242 PKTKEVEIRAKQVCV
+242 PKTKETEIRTKQVCV
-257 VPGSAVDHEIPIEE
+257 VPGTAVDQEIPIEG
-271 AKKIDVWRVEFSMN
+271 AKMIDIWRVEFSMN

-298 IVDLSLNAF
+298 VVDLSLNAF
-307 DNLDSLAA
+307 DTLDSLAA

-331 WITKGATR
+331 WVTKGPTR

-367 TEMEDPSRTEKIM
+367 TETEDPSRTEKIM
-380 MNRLMAKSK
+380 MYRLINKSK
-389 DENLSKEYRDACWQV
+389 DNKLSDEYREACRQV
-404 ATELS
+404 ALEIS
-409 KEHGEWWLPDTND
+409 KEHGDWWVPDEMYN
-422 NYGRLISR
+422 GRMVNHSLER
-430 NVEKER
+430 KRVKE
-436 RAYQES
+436 YKEDHPQ
-442 SNPRTIEQ
+442 TVEQ
-450 FRKWAERQSEITA
+450 FRKWAEYQSEITA
-463 EMSKAKI
+463 EFSKAKI
-470 DRYVDI
+470 DKYIDVRRKLNNQIEKRIEQY
-476 RGKVND
+476 KD
-482 EIKKQIE
+482 EI
-489 RYKKEIEKLDSQIRR
+489 RKLYETIKR
-504 NQIQTDKDVN
+504 NEIQTQKDVN

>member
-1 MQQLITT
+1 MQQLITS

-24 LEPKGVAMT
+24 LEPKGCVMN
-33 AAYFR
+33 AAYYK
-38 KLGWTVEER
+38 KLGWSVEER

-95 RTLYQPK
+95 RTLYQPN
-102 PIQQLTSFIIKY
+102 PVQQLINFIIKY
-114 GYEYRGISRVDVC
+114 GYEYKGISRVDVC

-154 HQSHIAPYTNDGD
+154 HQSKIDAHSSDGD
-167 DTWRIPIS
+167 DSWRIPIH
-175 LGAHGKETKTGR
+175 LGAHGRETKTGR

-230 CDLQKVR
+230 CELQKVR

-242 PKTKEVEIRAKQVCV
+242 PKTKEIEIRSKQISV
-257 VPGSAVDHEIPIEE
+257 VPGTAINQEIPIEE

-339 IKERTNRCK
+339 LKERTNRCK

-380 MNRLMAKSK
+380 MYRLIAKSK
-389 DENLSKEYRDACWQV
+389 DKNLSEAYREACHQV
-404 ATELS
+404 ARNLS
-409 KEHGEWWLPDTND
+409 KEHGEWWLPDAED
-422 NYGRLISR
+422 YGKLTCRDIEQR
-430 NVEKER
+430 R
-436 RAYQES
+436 RAEYKEDHPHS
-442 SNPRTIEQ
+442 VED
-450 FRKWAERQSEITA
+450 FRKWAERQSEIT
-463 EMSKAKI
+463 ENFSKNNI
-470 DRYVDI
+470 HRYVAI
-476 RGKVND
+476 RNKVND
-482 EIKKQIE
+482 EIKKQIQ
-489 RYKKEIEKLDSQIRR
+489 RYEDEIEKLNSRIER
-504 NQIQTDKDVN
+504 NQIRTDKDVN

>member
-8 PNKIKCI
+8 PNKVKCI

-38 KLGWTVEER
+38 NLGWSVVER

-205 YNKTLELETNTGKF
+205 YNKTLELETNSGKF
-219 YIKDAWVKSGL
+219 YIKDTWVKAGL

-380 MNRLMAKSK
+380 MNRLLAKSK
-389 DENLSKEYRDACWQV
+389 DESLSEEYRKACHKV
-404 ATELS
+404 AREIS
-409 KEHGEWWLPDTND
+409 KEHGEWWLPDAEQF
-422 NYGRLISR
+422 GKLICQNS
-430 NVEKER
+430 EKER
-436 RAYQES
+436 KEMHEAA
-442 SNPRTIEQ
+442 NPRSIEQ

-470 DRYVDI
+470 DTYVNI
-476 RGKVND
+476 RARVND

>member
-8 PNKIKCI
+8 QNKIKCI

-24 LEPKGVAMT
+24 LEPKGVVMN
-33 AAYFR
+33 AAYF
-38 KLGWTVEER
+38 KALGWTVEER

-95 RTLYQPK
+95 RTLYQPQ
-102 PIQQLTSFIIKY
+102 PVQQLTNFIVKY
-114 GYEYRGISRVDVC
+114 GYEYKGISRVDVC

-154 HQSHIAPYTNDGD
+154 HQSKIDAHSSDGD
-167 DTWRIPIS
+167 DSWRIPIH

-219 YIKDAWVKSGL
+219 YIKDAWVKCGL
-230 CDLQKVR
+230 CDPQKVR

-242 PKTKEVEIRAKQVCV
+242 PKTKETEIRTKQVCV
-257 VPGSAVDHEIPIEE
+257 VPGTAVDQEIPIEG

-298 IVDLSLNAF
+298 VVDLSLNAF

-331 WITKGATR
+331 WITKGPTR
-339 IKERTNRCK
+339 LKERTNRCK

-367 TEMEDPSRTEKIM
+367 TETEDPSRTEKIM
-380 MNRLMAKSK
+380 MYRLINKSK
-389 DENLSKEYRDACWQV
+389 DKNLSEEYREACRQV
-404 ATELS
+404 ALEIS
-409 KEHGEWWLPDTND
+409 KEHGDWWVPDEMYN
-422 NYGRLISR
+422 GRMVNHSLER
-430 NVEKER
+430 QRVKEYKEDHPQTVEE
-436 RAYQES
+436 
-442 SNPRTIEQ
+442 
-450 FRKWAERQSEITA
+450 FRKWADRQSEITA
-463 EMSKAKI
+463 EFSKAKI
-470 DRYVDI
+470 DKYLDVRRKLNNQI
-476 RGKVND
+476 
-482 EIKKQIE
+482 EKQIE
-489 RYKKEIEKLDSQIRR
+489 KYKDEIRKLYERIKR
-504 NQIQTDKDVN
+504 NKIQTQKDVN
-514 ELHNI
+514 ELHNV